1 MGLHVG
7 LGSDVAGGTV
17 TSIFRAMADAIQ
29 VSKLRWRLVDDSLK
43 ALTAPE
49 AFWLGTAGGG
59 AFFNTGSFK
68 PGREFD
74 AIVLSDERYRPE
86 TASDIAERLER
97 SIYLSDDR
105 DIEHKFVR
113 GAMLF

>member
-29 VSKLRWRLVDDSLK
+29 VSKLLETCGRSLK

-59 AFFNTGSFK
+59 EFFNTGSFK

-74 AIVLSDERYRPE
+74 AIVLSDKRYRPWKPQS
-86 TASDIAERLER
+86 T
-97 SIYLSDDR
+97 
-105 DIEHKFVR
+105 
-113 GAMLF
+113 

>member
-17 TSIFRAMADAIQ
+17 TSIFRAMADSIQ

-59 AFFNTGSFK
+59 EFFNTGSFK

-74 AIVLSDERYRPE
+74 ALVLSDKPVSYTHLPFRPST
-86 TASDIAERLER
+86 TAIRQNSRQSTRR
-97 SIYLSDDR
+97 SMYSI
-105 DIEHKFVR
+105 
-113 GAMLF
+113 